1 MSLFGSGTLSGSY
14 SESADLWILK
24 SFSLGIPVSISS
36 VWEDAFAEDSLFKAH
51 LTMKLA
57 PAFILQ
63 DLTGTASNCLTLR
76 VFTAHFLETEHDQ
89 LFLSNDYV
97 PILTN

>member
-1 MSLFGSGTLSGSY
+1 MGLFGSGTLSGSY
-14 SESADLWILK
+14 SESAGLWILN

-36 VWEDAFAEDSLFKAH
+36 VWEDAFAEDSLFKAQ

-57 PAFILQ
+57 PALILQ
-63 DLTGTASNCLTLR
+63 GLTGTASNCLTLR
-76 VFTAHFLETEHDQ
+76 VFTAHFLETEYGQ
-89 LFLSNDYV
+89 LFLSNDCV